1 MVNQIILFFIATSP
15 HPIFRPVVAYDEVLP
30 SVEVLLVNF
39 AAMCLAECDNTV
51 GSVEPFGTHIA
62 NEGHLFI
69 GELPAVLLFVVIFY
83 VGLLH

>member
-1 MVNQIILFFIATSP
+1 MVNQILFSIASCP

-30 SVEVLLVNF
+30 SFEVLLVKF

-51 GSVEPFGTHIA
+51 GGVEPSGTHIA
-62 NEGHLFI
+62 NEGHLFV
-69 GELPAVLLFVVIFY
+69 GELPAFLLFLVIFY